1 MGPLLLTDSTMPV
14 SFCRAGIGPARAM
27 ANFLGDRTHL
37 VEDVLAELER
47 LAGGLPALAALLEGW
62 PSTPARQLDLNL
74 KADVAVALKA
84 RQISGGHPD
93 EDKGEIA
100 TVFFAEHRR
109 GLGEEFT
116 IATDDSYGKRLAS
129 DRGFEILTTPAL
141 ALQMICAEALS
152 EADGKRVWQ
161 RSTSRSRWKEF
172 GPALDR
178 ERMRV

>member
-1 MGPLLLTDSTMPV
+1 MPV
-14 SFCRAGIGPARAM
+14 SFCKAGIGPARAM
-27 ANFLGDRTHL
+27 AGFLGDRVHL

-47 LAGGLPALAALLEGW
+47 LAEDLPALAALLERW
-62 PSTPARQLDLNL
+62 PSTPVRELDLNL

-84 RQISGGHPD
+84 RRISGSHPD

-109 GLGEEFT
+109 DLGEEFA
-116 IATDDSYGKRLAS
+116 IATDDSYGKRLAR
-129 DRGFEILTTPAL
+129 DRGFEILTTPVL

-152 EADGKRVWQ
+152 EVDGKRVWQ
-161 RSTSRSRWKEF
+161 RSTSRSRWKDF

-178 ERMRV
+178 ERAGV